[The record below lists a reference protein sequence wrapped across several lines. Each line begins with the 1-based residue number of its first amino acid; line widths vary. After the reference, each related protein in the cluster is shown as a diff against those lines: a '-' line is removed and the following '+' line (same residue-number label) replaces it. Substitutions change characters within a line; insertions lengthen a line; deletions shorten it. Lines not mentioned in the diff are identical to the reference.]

1 MKCLI
6 IRSPFAEWIVHGI
19 KPIEYRTRKTN
30 IRGKISVV
38 CNGRIIGDAD
48 LVDCTYNEEYKLY
61 EWRLENP
68 RQYETSLT
76 FPKKKGTVVWVN
88 ADYDPYVQKALHKS
102 EYTYDWLDKC
112 KAYEKAFIENYIKN
126 RNK

>member
-6 IRSPFAEWIVHGI
+6 IRPPFAEWIVQGI

-30 IRGKISVV
+30 IRGKIGIV

-61 EWRLENP
+61 EWHLENP
-68 RQYETSLT
+68 RPYKTSVTYER
-76 FPKKKGTVVWVN
+76 KKGTVVWVN
-88 ADYDPYVQKALHKS
+88 VDYDPYVQKTLPKS

-112 KAYEKAFIENYIKN
+112 KKYEKEFIENYIKN